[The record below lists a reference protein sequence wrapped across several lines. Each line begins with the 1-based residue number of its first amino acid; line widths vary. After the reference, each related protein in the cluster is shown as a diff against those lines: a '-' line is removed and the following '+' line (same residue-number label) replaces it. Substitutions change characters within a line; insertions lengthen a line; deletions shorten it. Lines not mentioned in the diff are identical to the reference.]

1 MALAKG
7 WAVTSAN
14 ASALV
19 RAMFFK
25 CWARPSPNLKHVFI
39 LWGVSSAP
47 RAGSMGAGARCYVF
61 RKGFGSGHAL
71 AKVLAKGWAVASA
84 MAFAV
89 VLAVALTGQ

>member
-71 AKVLAKGWAVASA
+71 AKGWAVASA

-89 VLAVALTGQ
+89 VLAVALTRQ